1 MSLAP
6 WHDLVGAADRWLKT
20 ERRAPLRAPSLARRV
35 FLAAIGGAGVL
46 AALFAAGT
54 AHAGPDAA
62 ALFAEHCATC
72 HGETRLGGQG
82 PALLPVSLGRI
93 KPAEVAAT
101 IRDGRPATQM
111 EGFASRL
118 GAADIEALAA
128 FVLSEP
134 KVQPS
139 WTLADVA
146 ASREVHTVPKATRPV
161 WDADPLNLFV
171 VVEAG
176 DHHVTLLDGDRFE
189 PITRFPSRY
198 ALHGGPKFTPDGRYV
213 FFGSRDG
220 WITKYDLWTLSVVAE
235 VRAGL
240 NMRNIAL
247 SSDGRW
253 VAAANY
259 LPSTLVI
266 LSADDLS
273 PVKEFVVADAKG
285 TPSRVSAVYQAP
297 DRKSF
302 VAALKDV
309 PEVWE
314 IPTPARVDEH
324 AWTARRIA
332 VADTIDDFFFD
343 KGYRHLLGASRDGTK
358 ALVVR
363 LEDGVTVATLPL
375 PGMPHLGSGITFVA
389 NGRRVIAAPHLKE
402 GKISI
407 IDAET
412 WTVTATIATSGPGFF
427 LRSHEKTPYVWADA
441 MMGPKKDGMQIIDK
455 RTLAVS
461 TVLTP
466 EPGRIAAH
474 TEFDRFGRHALVSVW
489 EADGAL
495 IVYDAETLKP
505 VKRLPMKKPV
515 GKYNVFNKITFSEGT
530 SH

>member
-1 MSLAP
+1 MSPTVWRDLAHRADLWLRTEP
-6 WHDLVGAADRWLKT
+6 RRPVRHLSLLDRSLVGA
-20 ERRAPLRAPSLARRV
+20 V
-35 FLAAIGGAGVL
+35 GLAAFVGAMIVAG
-46 AALFAAGT
+46 AALAE
-54 AHAGPDAA
+54 PDAP
-62 ALFAEHCATC
+62 ALYAEHCAAC

-93 KPAEVAAT
+93 RTAEVAET
-101 IRDGRPATQM
+101 IRNGRAATQM
-111 EGFASRL
+111 EGFSTKL
-118 GAADIEALAA
+118 GEPEIAALAA
-128 FVLSEP
+128 FVLKEP
-134 KVQPS
+134 KVQPT
-139 WTLADVA
+139 WTLDDVR
-146 ASREVHTVPKATRPV
+146 ASREVHAVPTATKPV

-176 DHHVTLLDGDRFE
+176 DHHVTLLDGDKFE
-189 PITRFPSRY
+189 PITRFASRF

-235 VRAGL
+235 VRAGI

-247 SSDGRW
+247 SSNGQW

-266 LSADDLS
+266 LSALDLS
-273 PVKEFVVADAKG
+273 PVKQFDVADQKG

-297 DRKSF
+297 ERRSF

-314 IPTPARVDEH
+314 ISTEASPSGRDFPL
-324 AWTARRIA
+324 RRIA
-332 VADTIDDFFFD
+332 VADAIDDFFFD
-343 KGYRHLLGASRDGTK
+343 HGYRHLLGASRDGSS

-363 LEDGVTVATLPL
+363 LDDGVTVATLPL
-375 PGMPHLGSGITFVA
+375 PGMPHLGSGISFMKD
-389 NGRRVIAAPHLKE
+389 GRRVIAAPHLKE

-412 WTVTATIATSGPGFF
+412 WAVTGTITTSGPGFF
-427 LRSHEKTPYVWADA
+427 LRSHEKTPYFWADA
-441 MMGPKKDGMQIIDK
+441 MMGSKKDGMQIVDK
-455 RTLAVS
+455 RTLQIS

-466 EPGRIAAH
+466 EPGKIAAH
-474 TEFDRFGRHALVSVW
+474 TEFDRSGRHALVSVW
-489 EADGAL
+489 DLDGAL
-495 IVYDAETLKP
+495 VVYDAETLQP
-505 VKRLPMKKPV
+505 VKRLRMKKPV
-515 GKYNVFNKITFSEGT
+515 GKYNVYNKITFSEGT

>member
-1 MSLAP
+1 MNP
-6 WHDLVGAADRWLKT
+6 TVWRDLVGAADRWLRT
-20 ERRAPLRAPSLARRV
+20 EPRRPFARLSPLDRALAGAV
-35 FLAAIGGAGVL
+35 GLAGFLAVLILAGA
-46 AALFAAGT
+46 
-54 AHAGPDAA
+54 AHAAPDAA
-62 ALFAEHCATC
+62 ELYAVNCAVC
-72 HGETRLGGQG
+72 HGDARLGGQG

-93 KPAEVAAT
+93 KPAEVAKT
-101 IRDGRPATQM
+101 IRDGRAATQM
-111 EGFASRL
+111 EGFGTRL
-118 GAADIEALAA
+118 SSEEIEALAA
-128 FVLSEP
+128 FVLKEP
-134 KVQPS
+134 PVQPT

-146 ASREVHTVPKATRPV
+146 ASREVHAVPVATKPV
-161 WDADPLNLFV
+161 WNADPLNLFV

-189 PITRFPSRY
+189 SITRFPSRY

-235 VRAGL
+235 VRAGI

-247 SSDGRW
+247 SSDGKW

-259 LPSTLVI
+259 LPASLVI
-266 LSADDLS
+266 LSAVDLS
-273 PVKEFVVADAKG
+273 PVKQFDVADAGG

-314 IPTPARVDEH
+314 IPT
-324 AWTARRIA
+324 TAAPDFPLRRIA
-332 VADTIDDFFFD
+332 VADAIDDFFFD
-343 KGYRHLLGASRDGTK
+343 PGYRHLLGASRDGSS
-358 ALVVR
+358 AVVVR
-363 LEDGVTVATLPL
+363 LEDGATVATLPL
-375 PGMPHLGSGITFVA
+375 PGMPHLGSGISFVKD
-389 NGRRVIAAPHLKE
+389 GHRVIAAPHLKE

-407 IDAET
+407 IDTAT
-412 WTVTATIATSGPGFF
+412 WTVTGTIATSGPGFF
-427 LRSHEKTPYVWADA
+427 LRSHEKTPYIWADA

-455 RTLAVS
+455 RTLAIA

-466 EPGRIAAH
+466 EPGKIAAH
-474 TEFDRFGRHALVSVW
+474 TEFDRSGRHALVSVW

-495 IVYDAETLKP
+495 VVYDAATLTP
-505 VKRLPMKKPV
+505 VKHLAMKKPV

>member
-1 MSLAP
+1 MSPIVWRDIAS
-6 WHDLVGAADRWLKT
+6 HADRWLRT
-20 ERRAPLRAPSLARRV
+20 ERRRPSRRLSRLDRTLVGAVGLAGFLGAVIVAGAARAE
-35 FLAAIGGAGVL
+35 
-46 AALFAAGT
+46 
-54 AHAGPDAA
+54 PDAA
-62 ALFAEHCATC
+62 ALYAEHCAAC
-72 HGETRLGGQG
+72 HGEARLGGQG

-93 KPAEVAAT
+93 KATEVAET
-101 IRDGRPATQM
+101 IRNGRAATQM
-111 EGFASRL
+111 EGFSAKL
-118 GAADIEALAA
+118 GEPEIAALAA
-128 FVLSEP
+128 FVLKEP
-134 KVQPS
+134 KVQPT

-146 ASREVHTVPKATRPV
+146 ASREVHPTPAAAKPV
-161 WDADPLNLFV
+161 WTADPLNLFV

-189 PITRFPSRY
+189 PITRFPSRF
-198 ALHGGPKFTPDGRYV
+198 ALHGGPKFTPDGRFV

-220 WITKYDLWTLSVVAE
+220 WITKYDLWTLTVVAE
-235 VRAGL
+235 ARAGL

-247 SSDGRW
+247 SSDGKW

-259 LPSTLVI
+259 LPSSLVI

-273 PVKEFVVADAKG
+273 PVKQFDVADAAG

-314 IPTPARVDEH
+314 IPTAQPAERHD
-324 AWTARRIA
+324 WRFRRIA

-343 KGYRHLLGASRDGTK
+343 PGYRHLLGASRDGSS

-363 LEDGVTVATLPL
+363 LDDGVTVATLPL
-375 PGMPHLGSGITFVA
+375 PGMPHLGSGISFVKD
-389 NGRRVIAAPHLKE
+389 GRRVIAAPHLKE

-407 IDAET
+407 IDTET
-412 WTVTATIATSGPGFF
+412 WKVTGTIATSGPGFF
-427 LRSHEKTPYVWADA
+427 LRSHEKTPYIWADA

-455 RTLAVS
+455 RTLQIA

-474 TEFDRFGRHALVSVW
+474 TEFDRSGRHALVSVW
-489 EADGAL
+489 EQDGAL
-495 IVYDAETLKP
+495 VVYDAETLQP
-505 VKRLPMKKPV
+505 VKRLAMKKPV

>member
-1 MSLAP
+1 MNPIA
-6 WHDLVGAADRWLKT
+6 WRDLVGLVDRWL
-20 ERRAPLRAPSLARRV
+20 RADHRPSLQRRSLLDRALAG
-35 FLAAIGGAGVL
+35 LAA
-46 AALFAAGT
+46 AAGIISVLIL
-54 AHAGPDAA
+54 AGAARAEPDAGKLYADLCA
-62 ALFAEHCATC
+62 AC

-93 KPAEVAAT
+93 KPAEVAKT
-101 IRDGRPATQM
+101 IREGRAATQM
-111 EGFASRL
+111 EAFADRL
-118 GAADIEALAA
+118 APAEIDALTA
-128 FVLSEP
+128 FVLKEP
-134 KVQPS
+134 PVQPT
-139 WTLADVA
+139 WTLDDVK
-146 ASREVHTVPKATRPV
+146 ASREVHAVPTATKPV
-161 WDADPLNLFV
+161 WGADPLNLFV

-189 PITRFPSRY
+189 PITRFPSRF
-198 ALHGGPKFTPDGRYV
+198 ALHGGPKFTPDGRHV

-235 VRAGL
+235 VRAGI

-247 SSDGRW
+247 SSDGKW
-253 VAAANY
+253 IAAANY

-266 LSADDLS
+266 LSAADLS
-273 PVKEFVVADAKG
+273 PVKQFDVADTKG
-285 TPSRVSAVYQAP
+285 TTSRVSAVYQAP

-314 IPTPARVDEH
+314 IPT
-324 AWTARRIA
+324 TAAPDFPLRRIA

-343 KGYRHLLGASRDGTK
+343 PGYRHLLGASRDGTK

-363 LEDGVTVATLPL
+363 LADGATVATLPL
-375 PGMPHLGSGITFVA
+375 PGMPHLGSGISFLRD
-389 NGRRVIAAPHLKE
+389 GRRVIAAPHLKE

-412 WTVTATIATSGPGFF
+412 WAVTGTIATSGPGFF
-427 LRSHEKTPYVWADA
+427 LRSHEKTPFIWADA
-441 MMGPKKDGMQIIDK
+441 MMGSHKDGMQIIDK
-455 RTLAVS
+455 RTLSIS

-474 TEFDRFGRHALVSVW
+474 TEFDRSGRHALVSVW
-489 EADGAL
+489 ETDGAL
-495 IVYDAETLKP
+495 VVYDAETLAP

>member
-1 MSLAP
+1 MM
-6 WHDLVGAADRWLKT
+6 
-20 ERRAPLRAPSLARRV
+20 
-35 FLAAIGGAGVL
+35 
-46 AALFAAGT
+46 AALLAMGLTAILLAGT

-62 ALFAEHCATC
+62 KLYADHCAAC

-93 KPAEVAAT
+93 RPAEVVKT
-101 IRDGRPATQM
+101 IRDGRAATQM
-111 EGFASRL
+111 EGFGDRL
-118 GAADIEALAA
+118 SPAEVEALAA
-128 FVLSEP
+128 LVLKEP
-134 KVQPS
+134 EVQPT
-139 WTLADVA
+139 WTLDDVR
-146 ASREVHTVPKATRPV
+146 ASREVHGQPAATKPV
-161 WDADPLNLFV
+161 WTADPLNLFV

-189 PITRFPSRY
+189 PITRFPSRF
-198 ALHGGPKFTPDGRYV
+198 ALHGGPKFTPDGRHV

-220 WITKYDLWTLSVVAE
+220 WITKYDLWTLTVVAE
-235 VRAGL
+235 VRAGI

-247 SSDGRW
+247 SSDGKW

-273 PVKEFVVADAKG
+273 PVKQFDVADAAG

-309 PEVWE
+309 AEIWE
-314 IPTPARVDEH
+314 IPT
-324 AWTARRIA
+324 TAAPDFPLRRIP
-332 VADTIDDFFFD
+332 VADAIDDFFFD
-343 KGYRHLLGASRDGTK
+343 PGYRHLLGASRDGAS

-363 LEDGVTVATLPL
+363 LADGVTVATLPL
-375 PGMPHLGSGITFVA
+375 PGMPHLGSGISFVKD
-389 NGRRVIAAPHLKE
+389 GRRVIAAPHLKE

-407 IDAET
+407 IDTET
-412 WTVTATIATSGPGFF
+412 WAVTGTIATSGPGFF

-455 RTLAVS
+455 RTLAIS

-466 EPGRIAAH
+466 DPGKIAAH
-474 TEFDRFGRHALVSVW
+474 TEFDRSGRHALVSVW

-495 IVYDAETLKP
+495 VVYDAATMAE

>member
-1 MSLAP
+1 MNPTA
-6 WHDLVGAADRWLKT
+6 WRDLVGRADRWLRT
-20 ERRAPLRAPSLARRV
+20 ERRRPIRRLSPLDR
-35 FLAAIGGAGVL
+35 VL
-46 AALFAAGT
+46 AGAVGLAGFFAAVVVAGS
-54 AHAGPDAA
+54 AHAQIDAA
-62 ALFAEHCATC
+62 KLYADTCAAC

-93 KPAEVAAT
+93 KPAEVAKT
-101 IRDGRPATQM
+101 IREGRPATQM
-111 EGFASRL
+111 EGFGDRL
-118 GAADIEALAA
+118 SAEEVEALAA
-128 FVLSEP
+128 FVLKEP
-134 KVQPS
+134 TVQPT

-146 ASREVHTVPKATRPV
+146 ASREVHGQPVATKPV
-161 WDADPLNLFV
+161 WNADPLNLFV

-176 DHHVTLLDGDRFE
+176 DHHVTLLDGDTFE
-189 PITRFPSRY
+189 PITRFASRF
-198 ALHGGPKFTPDGRYV
+198 ALHGGPKFTPDGRFV

-235 VRAGL
+235 ARAGI

-247 SSDGRW
+247 SSDGKW

-259 LPSTLVI
+259 LPSSLVI

-273 PVKEFVVADAKG
+273 PVKQFDVADAKG

-314 IPTPARVDEH
+314 IPTAGAPDFPL
-324 AWTARRIA
+324 RRIA
-332 VADTIDDFFFD
+332 VADAIDDFFFD
-343 KGYRHLLGASRDGTK
+343 PGYRHLLGASRDGSS

-363 LEDGVTVATLPL
+363 LADGVTVATLPL
-375 PGMPHLGSGITFVA
+375 PGMPHLGSGISFVKD
-389 NGRRVIAAPHLKE
+389 GRRVIAAPHLKE

-412 WTVTATIATSGPGFF
+412 WAVTGTIATSGPGFF

-455 RTLAVS
+455 RTLAIT

-466 EPGRIAAH
+466 EPGKIAAH
-474 TEFDRFGRHALVSVW
+474 TEFDRSGRHALVSVW

-495 IVYDAETLKP
+495 VVYDAATLSP

>member
-1 MSLAP
+1 MNPTAWRDLA
-6 WHDLVGAADRWLKT
+6 LRIDRWLRT
-20 ERRAPLRAPSLARRV
+20 ERRRPPHRLSRLDRTLAG
-35 FLAAIGGAGVL
+35 AIGIAGFLGAVIVAG
-46 AALFAAGT
+46 AARAET
-54 AHAGPDAA
+54 DASKLYA
-62 ALFAEHCATC
+62 DHCAAC
-72 HGETRLGGQG
+72 HGEARLGGQG

-93 KPAEVAAT
+93 RPAEVAKT
-101 IRDGRPATQM
+101 IREGRAATQM
-111 EGFASRL
+111 EGFADRL
-118 GAADIEALAA
+118 SAPEIEALAA
-128 FVLSEP
+128 FVLKEP
-134 KVQPS
+134 PVRPS

-146 ASREVHTVPKATRPV
+146 ASRELHPAPVATAPV
-161 WDADPLNLFV
+161 WSADPLNLFV

-176 DHHVTLLDGDRFE
+176 DHHVTLLDGDSFE
-189 PITRFPSRY
+189 PITRFPSRF
-198 ALHGGPKFTPDGRYV
+198 ALHGGPKFTPDGRHV

-220 WITKYDLWTLSVVAE
+220 WITKYDLWTLTVVAE
-235 VRAGL
+235 ARAGI

-247 SSDGRW
+247 SSDGKW

-259 LPSTLVI
+259 LPSSLVI

-273 PVKEFVVADAKG
+273 PAKLFDVTDTKG
-285 TPSRVSAVYQAP
+285 MSSRVSAVYQAP

-314 IPTPARVDEH
+314 IPTAGAPDFPL
-324 AWTARRIA
+324 RRIA
-332 VADTIDDFFFD
+332 VADAIDDFFFD
-343 KGYRHLLGASRDGTK
+343 HGYRHLLGASRDGAS

-363 LEDGVTVATLPL
+363 LDDGVTVATLPL
-375 PGMPHLGSGITFVA
+375 PGMPHLGSGISFMKD
-389 NGRRVIAAPHLKE
+389 GRRVIAAPHLKE

-412 WTVTATIATSGPGFF
+412 WAVTGTIATSGPGFF

-455 RTLAVS
+455 RTLQVS

-474 TEFDRFGRHALVSVW
+474 TEFDRSGRHALVSVW
-489 EADGAL
+489 EQDGAL
-495 IVYDAETLKP
+495 VVYDAETLKP
-505 VKRLPMKKPV
+505 VKRLAMKKPV

>member
-1 MSLAP
+1 MNPTAWRDLLVRADGWLRTHRRSAAARLSPLDRA
-6 WHDLVGAADRWLKT
+6 LVGAVGA
-20 ERRAPLRAPSLARRV
+20 AG
-35 FLAAIGGAGVL
+35 FLAALIL
-46 AALFAAGT
+46 AGT
-54 AHAGPDAA
+54 AHAAPDAPKLYA
-62 ALFAEHCATC
+62 DHCAAC

-93 KPAEVAAT
+93 RPAEVAKT
-101 IRDGRPATQM
+101 IRDGRAATQM
-111 EGFASRL
+111 EAFGDRL
-118 GAADIEALAA
+118 SPTEVEALAA
-128 FVLSEP
+128 FVLKEP
-134 KVQPS
+134 PVQPT
-139 WTLADVA
+139 WTLDDVR
-146 ASREVHTVPKATRPV
+146 ASRELHAAPAATRPV
-161 WDADPLNLFV
+161 WNADPLNLFV

-189 PITRFPSRY
+189 PITRFPSRF
-198 ALHGGPKFTPDGRYV
+198 ALHGGPKFTPDGRHV

-220 WITKYDLWTLSVVAE
+220 WITKYDLWTLTVVAE
-235 VRAGL
+235 VRAGI

-247 SSDGRW
+247 SSDGKW

-273 PVKEFVVADAKG
+273 PAKQFDVADEKG
-285 TPSRVSAVYQAP
+285 TSSRVSAVYQAP

-309 PEVWE
+309 AEIWE
-314 IPTPARVDEH
+314 IPT
-324 AWTARRIA
+324 TAAPDFALRRIT
-332 VADTIDDFFFD
+332 VADAVDDFFFD
-343 KGYRHLLGASRDGTK
+343 PGYRHLLGASRDGSS

-363 LEDGVTVATLPL
+363 LADGVTVATLPL
-375 PGMPHLGSGITFVA
+375 PGMPHLGSGISFMKD
-389 NGRRVIAAPHLKE
+389 GRRVIAAPHLKE
-402 GKISI
+402 GKISV

-412 WTVTATIATSGPGFF
+412 WAVTGTIATSGPGFF

-441 MMGPKKDGMQIIDK
+441 MMGSKKDGMQIIDK
-455 RTLAVS
+455 RTLQIA

-466 EPGRIAAH
+466 EAGKIAAH
-474 TEFDRFGRHALVSVW
+474 TEFDRSGRHALVSVW

-495 IVYDAETLKP
+495 VVYDAATMTE